1 MEDTVIKE
9 VIKKSELA
17 AKDAYEYQWITYPE
31 YGFLQ
36 SHIEEKTEELEI
48 TYDLENRRSFTEIRK
63 EDLPDILL
71 VLDDIGNLKKYIE
84 KYSFS
89 LQPQNLFYDLHGSV
103 KAKSRDVL
111 SASTEQEEQF
121 LNAYKAV
128 IGFALQNKYTFEDY
142 LQGGMQLL
150 GKEGV
155 LGQVQSGTS
164 VEDIQRYFVKNMN
177 ELRKTG
183 ERRKF

>member
-89 LQPQNLFYDLHGSV
+89 FAAPKSV
-103 KAKSRDVL
+103 LRSSWKCESEKQRCSVCKYRAGGTVL
-111 SASTEQEEQF
+111 KC
-121 LNAYKAV
+121 L
-128 IGFALQNKYTFEDY
+128 
-142 LQGGMQLL
+142 
-150 GKEGV
+150 
-155 LGQVQSGTS
+155 
-164 VEDIQRYFVKNMN
+164 
-177 ELRKTG
+177 
-183 ERRKF
+183 

>member
-9 VIKKSELA
+9 VIKKSELV

-71 VLDDIGNLKKYIE
+71 VLDDIGNLKKYLASIVPPLSISHNQSPRKNSFCYHYASHGTLPRPMLRQGLLTSFLKAE
-84 KYSFS
+84 SHSKARLPYS
-89 LQPQNLFYDLHGSV
+89 QNE
-103 KAKSRDVL
+103 
-111 SASTEQEEQF
+111 SAQT
-121 LNAYKAV
+121 A
-128 IGFALQNKYTFEDY
+128 
-142 LQGGMQLL
+142 
-150 GKEGV
+150 
-155 LGQVQSGTS
+155 
-164 VEDIQRYFVKNMN
+164 
-177 ELRKTG
+177 
-183 ERRKF
+183 